1 MSRNMIYISHRGNL
15 EGKWAERENS
25 PDYIDRAIKLGY
37 DVEVDL
43 RSKNEEL
50 WLGHDYPQYK
60 VSIVWLMARRKNL
73 WIHVKDYG
81 ALVSIM
87 RTELKFFCHEQDKYT
102 LTSNGYIWSHDLTN
116 KANDKCI
123 IPLLSSESVSSYNQ
137 EDFYAVCSDYIYECE
152 KKFNKG

>member
-1 MSRNMIYISHRGNL
+1 MQSNYIFISHRGNL
-15 EGKWAERENS
+15 EGEWAERENS

-43 RSKNEEL
+43 RSKDGEL
-50 WLGHDYPQYK
+50 WLGHDKPQYK
-60 VSIVWLMARRKNL
+60 VCISWLLGRRKNL
-73 WIHVKDYG
+73 WVHVKEYG
-81 ALVSIM
+81 ALVGIM
-87 RTELKFFCHEQDKYT
+87 RTQLRFFCHERDKYT

-116 KANDKCI
+116 KTNDKCI
-123 IPLLSSESVSSYNQ
+123 IPLLSSKSVSSYNQ